1 MNSRFFYEGPKRYKP
16 KYSEEYIKAMPSCFT
31 ESFVEENRAAEVKE
45 NKHSILLIPRPY
57 SDFISK

>member
-31 ESFVEENRAAEVKE
+31 ESFIADNLAAEVKE
-45 NKHSILLIPRPY
+45 NKHSILLTPRPY